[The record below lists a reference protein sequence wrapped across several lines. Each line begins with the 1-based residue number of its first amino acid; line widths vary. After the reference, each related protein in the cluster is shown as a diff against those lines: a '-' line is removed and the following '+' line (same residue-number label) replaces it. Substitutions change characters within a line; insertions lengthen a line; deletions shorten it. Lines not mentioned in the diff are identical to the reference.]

1 MKHDNSSTPR
11 RLVVLGST
19 GSIGVNTLDVAQH
32 LRTTGLMNL
41 QIVGL
46 AGGKNADLL
55 IAQAR
60 EHHVPA
66 VAVADVTA
74 ASKVQ
79 AALPG
84 VTVYQGPDAAR
95 QLVEACD
102 AKDLSAAI
110 VGSAGLEATLCG
122 VRKGMRIG
130 LANKETLVA
139 AGALVTPEVRRCG
152 ATLIPVDSE
161 HSAIFQCLAGM
172 EEGSGPV
179 AKWPSDQVKEKESGR
194 VVEWSSG
201 RVPERGSD
209 QVAPSPSGRGW
220 RAAMGE
226 PGEGGTETNKNISNF
241 QQQSRPHPCPLP
253 EGEGDDHN
261 EQSPFRN
268 SKFNTSIKR
277 IVLTASGGPFRNTP
291 KALMQ
296 DATVEQALAHPTWK
310 MGAKISIDSATM
322 MNKALEIIEAHWLFD
337 LPGEKI
343 AVIIHPQSVAHSF
356 VEFTDH
362 SVLAQLGPPDMRT
375 PIQYALTYPQRVD
388 GCSRAM
394 DWQQLSQLEFFQP
407 DLDKFPAL
415 RLAYDVIE
423 AGGTAGA
430 VFNAANEA
438 AVAAFLERRIRFGRI
453 VELVAETL
461 SALTVQ
467 PLDSLQTVLEAD
479 AMAREFVR
487 KRLG

>member
-1 MKHDNSSTPR
+1 MMHDTPSTPR

-19 GSIGVNTLDVAQH
+19 GSIGVNTLDVAKH
-32 LRTTGLMNL
+32 LRNAGLLNL
-41 QIVGL
+41 QVVGL
-46 AGGKNADLL
+46 AGGRNADLL
-55 IAQAR
+55 ITQAR
-60 EHHVPA
+60 EHQVPA
-66 VAVADVTA
+66 VAVAEVSVA
-74 ASKVQ
+74 QKVHE
-79 AALPG
+79 ALPG

-95 QLVEACD
+95 ELVAASD
-102 AKDLSAAI
+102 ATDLSAAI

-139 AGALVTPEVRRCG
+139 AGALVSPEVRRSG

-161 HSAIFQCLAGM
+161 HSAIFQCLAANA
-172 EEGSGPV
+172 ENGSGP
-179 AKWPSDQVKEKESGR
+179 
-194 VVEWSSG
+194 
-201 RVPERGSD
+201 
-209 QVAPSPSGRGW
+209 VAPSPSGRGW
-220 RAAMGE
+220 RADLGE
-226 PGEGGTETNKNISNF
+226 PGEGGNRNSECVHDSNK
-241 QQQSRPHPCPLP
+241 QPRPHPYPLP
-253 EGEGDDHN
+253 EGEGVRPSGQVTEKTN
-261 EQSPFRN
+261 SKFEIRN
-268 SKFNTSIKR
+268 SKFTSSIKR

-291 KALMQ
+291 KQVMQ

-375 PIQYALTYPQRVD
+375 PIQYALTYPQRMD
-388 GCSRAM
+388 GCSRSM
-394 DWQQLSQLEFFQP
+394 DWLKLSQLEFFQP

-438 AVAAFLERRIRFGRI
+438 AVAAFLERRIGFGRI

-467 PLDSLQTVLEAD
+467 PVDSLQTVLDAD
-479 AMAREFVR
+479 ANARDFVR